1 MPALNVNSE
10 TYNRLVRKAA
20 ARNTTVDRFVEPLL
34 DQLAADE
41 RSSEDRR
48 AALDQWMRMVQER
61 AGQYPEGFVVDDGRE
76 TIYEGRGE

>member
-1 MPALNVNSE
+1 MPTLNVNSE

-34 DQLAADE
+34 EQFAADE
-41 RSSEDRR
+41 PNSEDRR
-48 AALDQWMRMVQER
+48 AALDQWMRMVQDR
-61 AGQYPEGFVVDDGRE
+61 AGQYPEGFVVDDSRE